1 MTEYLL
7 KDRRFQIVLA
17 IFVIIAVVAIGLAL
31 RARFGPDSPS
41 GGGHRGSLSL
51 GQETASPSAS
61 PTPTI
66 AAPDEALDAARTYA
80 RAMAGGPSEGVVSS
94 GDAQKAL
101 NDAQA
106 AMAEERESMKA
117 VHGTYWNTMV
127 LTNEETVLGE
137 TGDSYLVREF
147 VLGWESATEGGD
159 VPAAVNRTR
168 SNPAARAYDITVS
181 KAGDS
186 WTVTGIS
193 AGDPD

>member
-7 KDRRFQIVLA
+7 KDRRFQVFLA
-17 IFVIIAVVAIGLAL
+17 IVVIIAVVAVGLAL
-31 RARFGPDSPS
+31 RSRFGPDSP
-41 GGGHRGSLSL
+41 GGGPRGHLPL
-51 GQETASPSAS
+51 GQESASPSAT

-66 AAPDEALDAARTYA
+66 TAPDEALDAARTYA

-101 NDAQA
+101 SDAQA
-106 AMAEERESMKA
+106 AMTEERESMKA

-181 KAGDS
+181 KTGDS

>member
-7 KDRRFQIVLA
+7 KDRRFQVFLA
-17 IFVIIAVVAIGLAL
+17 IVVIIAVVAIGLAL
-31 RARFGPDSPS
+31 RARFGPDSP
-41 GGGHRGSLSL
+41 GGGHRGSLPL
-51 GQETASPSAS
+51 GQETASPSAT

-66 AAPDEALDAARTYA
+66 TAPDEALDAARTYA

-94 GDAQKAL
+94 GDAQTAL

-106 AMAEERESMKA
+106 AMTEERESMKA
-117 VHGTYWNTMV
+117 IHGTYWNTMV

-181 KAGDS
+181 KTGDS
-186 WTVTGIS
+186 WAVTSIS

>member
-7 KDRRFQIVLA
+7 KDRRFQVFLA
-17 IFVIIAVVAIGLAL
+17 IVVIIAVIAVGLAL
-31 RARFGPDSPS
+31 RARFGPDSP
-41 GGGHRGSLSL
+41 GGGPRGSLPL
-51 GQETASPSAS
+51 GQESASPSAT

-66 AAPDEALDAARTYA
+66 TAPDEALDAARTYA

-94 GDAQKAL
+94 GDAQTAL

-106 AMAEERESMKA
+106 AMTEERESMKA

-127 LTNEETVLGE
+127 LTNEETVL
-137 TGDSYLVREF
+137 GDSYLVREF

>member
-7 KDRRFQIVLA
+7 KDRRFQVALA
-17 IFVIIAVVAIGLAL
+17 IVVIIAVVVLGLFL
-31 RARFGPDSPS
+31 RARFGPDSP
-41 GGGHRGSLSL
+41 GGGPRGSLPL
-51 GQETASPSAS
+51 GQESAS
-61 PTPTI
+61 SSATPTPTI
-66 AAPDEALDAARTYA
+66 TAPDEALDAARAYA

-94 GDAQKAL
+94 GDAQTAL

-106 AMAEERESMKA
+106 AMTEERESMKA

>member
-7 KDRRFQIVLA
+7 KDRRFQVFLA
-17 IFVIIAVVAIGLAL
+17 IVVIIAVIAVGLAL
-31 RARFGPDSPS
+31 RARFGPDSP
-41 GGGHRGSLSL
+41 GGAPRGSLPL
-51 GQETASPSAS
+51 GQESASPSAT

-66 AAPDEALDAARTYA
+66 TAPDEALDAARTYA

-94 GDAQKAL
+94 GDAQTAL

-106 AMAEERESMKA
+106 AMTEERESMKA

>member
-7 KDRRFQIVLA
+7 KDRRFQVFLA
-17 IFVIIAVVAIGLAL
+17 IVVIIAVVALGLAL
-31 RARFGPDSPS
+31 RARFGPDSP
-41 GGGHRGSLSL
+41 GGGHRGSLPL
-51 GQETASPSAS
+51 GQESSSPSAT

-66 AAPDEALDAARTYA
+66 TAPDEALDAARTYA

-94 GDAQKAL
+94 GDAQTAL

-181 KAGDS
+181 KTGDS
-186 WTVTGIS
+186 WAVTGIS

>member
-7 KDRRFQIVLA
+7 KDRRFQVFLA
-17 IFVIIAVVAIGLAL
+17 IVVIIAVVAVGLAL
-31 RARFGPDSPS
+31 RDRFGPDSP
-41 GGGHRGSLSL
+41 GGGPRGHLPL
-51 GQETASPSAS
+51 GQESSSPSAT

-66 AAPDEALDAARTYA
+66 TAPDEALDAARTYA

-94 GDAQKAL
+94 GDAQTAL

-106 AMAEERESMKA
+106 AMTEERESMKD

-186 WTVTGIS
+186 WAVTGIS
-193 AGDPD
+193 TGDPD

>member
-1 MTEYLL
+1 M
-7 KDRRFQIVLA
+7 
-17 IFVIIAVVAIGLAL
+17 
-31 RARFGPDSPS
+31 
-41 GGGHRGSLSL
+41 
-51 GQETASPSAS
+51 
-61 PTPTI
+61 
-66 AAPDEALDAARTYA
+66 ARTYA

-94 GDAQKAL
+94 GDAQTAL

-106 AMAEERESMKA
+106 AMVEERESMKA

-186 WTVTGIS
+186 WAVTGIS
-193 AGDPD
+193 TGDPD

>member
-7 KDRRFQIVLA
+7 KDRRFQVALA
-17 IFVIIAVVAIGLAL
+17 IVVIIAVVVLSLFL
-31 RARFGPDSPS
+31 RARFGPDSP
-41 GGGHRGSLSL
+41 GGGGPRGSLPL
-51 GQETASPSAS
+51 GQESASPSAT

-66 AAPDEALDAARTYA
+66 TAPDEALDAARTYA

-94 GDAQKAL
+94 GDAQTAL

-106 AMAEERESMKA
+106 AMTEERESMKA

>member
-7 KDRRFQIVLA
+7 KDRRFQVFLA
-17 IFVIIAVVAIGLAL
+17 IFVIIAVVAVGLVL
-31 RARFGPDSPS
+31 RARFGPDSPG
-41 GGGHRGSLSL
+41 GGGHRGSLPL
-51 GQETASPSAS
+51 GQETASPSAT

-66 AAPDEALDAARTYA
+66 TAPDEALDAARTYA

-106 AMAEERESMKA
+106 AMAEERESMKV

-147 VLGWESATEGGD
+147 VLGWESPTEGGD

-168 SNPAARAYDITVS
+168 SNPAARAYDVTVS
-181 KAGDS
+181 KTGDS

-193 AGDPD
+193 TGDPD

>member
-7 KDRRFQIVLA
+7 KDRRFQVFLA
-17 IFVIIAVVAIGLAL
+17 IVVIIAVVAIGLAL
-31 RARFGPDSPS
+31 RARFGPDSP
-41 GGGHRGSLSL
+41 GGGHRGSLPL
-51 GQETASPSAS
+51 GQETASPSAT

-66 AAPDEALDAARTYA
+66 TAPDEALDAARTYA

-94 GDAQKAL
+94 GDAQTAL

-106 AMAEERESMKA
+106 AMTEERESMKA

-181 KAGDS
+181 KTGDS
-186 WTVTGIS
+186 WAVTSIS

>member
-7 KDRRFQIVLA
+7 KDRRFQVALA
-17 IFVIIAVVAIGLAL
+17 IVVIIAVVAVGLVL

-41 GGGHRGSLSL
+41 GGGHHGSLPL
-51 GQETASPSAS
+51 GQETASPSAT

-66 AAPDEALDAARTYA
+66 TAPDEALDAARTYA
-80 RAMAGGPSEGVVSS
+80 QAMAGGPSEGVVSS
-94 GDAQKAL
+94 GDAQTAL

-106 AMAEERESMKA
+106 AMTEERESMKA